1 MTKTKEESFYNLI
14 KRTEMGSKVSPKLTN
29 IPEYEAYE
37 NIKAIATYYPN
48 HIKVYIPKSE
58 FSILKKGLEMVGK
71 NRTSTSSN
79 ENNDETN
86 LERSLRRT
94 RKAIKDYALCNDFE
108 LFATF
113 TFANDRQNIERSKR
127 KMANWLKNQSKRKG
141 KFRYLVVP
149 EFHKDG
155 KSLHFHALLANYSG
169 ELKESRNANG
179 RLIKKY
185 GKQIF
190 EIPSYTLGFNNIQ
203 KLNKNDRMKTA
214 FYITK
219 YISKDMP
226 IFSGRN
232 RYWVSKNLK
241 KPVREY
247 NPDTWYKHIKPN
259 RKYEIDF
266 GVIAEYDRGSH
277 PLIDMLGERFNQQ

>member
-1 MTKTKEESFYNLI
+1 MIKNKKESFYNLI
-14 KRTEMGSKVSPKLTN
+14 KRTEIGSKEPRKLLN
-29 IPEYEAYE
+29 ISESEAYE

-48 HIKVYIPKSE
+48 HIKIYIPKSE
-58 FSILKKGLEMVGK
+58 FSILKKGLEKVGK

-127 KMANWLKNQSKRKG
+127 RMANWLKNQSKRKG
-141 KFRYLVVP
+141 KFQYLVVP

-155 KSLHFHALLANYSG
+155 KSLHFHALLTNYSG
-169 ELKESRNANG
+169 ELKESRSANG

-226 IFSGRN
+226 VFSGRN

-266 GVIAEYDRGSH
+266 GVIAEYDRDSH
-277 PLIDMLGERFNQQ
+277 PLIDILGERFNQQ